1 MNQLDIITIDKSK
14 IPYEFQYEVNGTVW
28 TLGIKEHTFSG
39 GQIRI
44 DLKDESESLII
55 ADWKPKYGVPLFYPY
70 MQDENGNLNKS
81 MPSKYFT
88 FQSVDGKEYLITY
101 DNLETNV
108 FLTVSDDI

>member
-14 IPYEFQYEVNGTVW
+14 IPYEFQYEVDGTVW
-28 TLGIKEHTFSG
+28 TLGIKEHIFSG
-39 GQIRI
+39 RQIRI
-44 DLKDESESLII
+44 DLKDESESLIVS
-55 ADWKPKYGVPLFYPY
+55 DWKPKYGVPLFYPY
-70 MQDENGNLNKS
+70 MQDENGNLNQS

-88 FQSVDGKEYLITY
+88 FQSVDGKEYDITY

>member
-14 IPYEFQYEVNGTVW
+14 IPYEFQYEANGTVW

-44 DLKDESESLII
+44 DLKDESESLIV

-70 MQDENGNLNKS
+70 MQDENGNLNQS

-88 FQSVDGKEYLITY
+88 FQSVDVKEYDITY